1 MAADTSAAGAGVD
14 RFDRIS
20 AGDERAISEF
30 VERYGDRLYNFVYQR
45 VGQRQEDAEDIT
57 YDTFLAATRSA
68 SAFRGDSAVFTWLCG
83 IARRKIAGHYRTY
96 GRHRR
101 IPSEKIITM
110 EDLGDLRSDAESPHE
125 IAVRMQSR
133 VEIVRSVV
141 ETMREAEAEVLVMK
155 YALEMDVREIAETIG
170 RTPKAAESLL
180 SRARESFRAA
190 YTIAIREYEGELQPD
205 WARSPEPGG

>member
-1 MAADTSAAGAGVD
+1 
-14 RFDRIS
+14 
-20 AGDERAISEF
+20 
-30 VERYGDRLYNFVYQR
+30 
-45 VGQRQEDAEDIT
+45 
-57 YDTFLAATRSA
+57 
-68 SAFRGDSAVFTWLCG
+68 
-83 IARRKIAGHYRTY
+83 
-96 GRHRR
+96 
-101 IPSEKIITM
+101 M

-205 WARSPEPGG
+205 LGAQPRSRRVRPEYNYVHY